1 MENYKVMQRLGKGA
15 QGSVFLVQHLEDKQ
29 HYVLKK
35 VECNDETEANKAFK
49 EAMAL
54 NELRHPYIC
63 GYREFF
69 VTWDKEEAAM
79 FVCIVMDYY
88 KMGDLDRVLK
98 QRRKHK
104 QPLEEIIIKKWLGQM
119 IEALVFVHKK
129 EVIHRDLKPSN
140 IFLKEDLSL
149 SLGDFGVA
157 TIMGDKRTKTR
168 TTVGSMNWMAPEVLE
183 RPYDERSDVWSLGC
197 ITLEMITCH
206 IFDSTQM
213 SGHLF
218 ELKNNPQL
226 LEDVL
231 NRVGL
236 DEASTPSP
244 LSPPL
249 DKDSSSSSLPSD
261 SAGMTNPKLYSLEL
275 CASIRTMLRRN
286 FEQRPKATDLVDFPY
301 VQDCLR
307 LNVSPLAQRV
317 VSGEANPEGGPEVA
331 ETASLTAAADSA
343 ASTTAGNR
351 RGECDL
357 VPTSGKVEELVAYL
371 IEWKEDEVATSK
383 GLVEMLR
390 VSKTTPNFF
399 LPSSGKRVLRQF
411 LTHFR
416 KRVDIPTMCCEILA
430 AALITEDGDKFLASE
445 EVIKAVVDVMRTHV
459 GNQSLQLSACQLLMG
474 LSADESACE
483 LIGRLGGIQDILAA
497 LRAFRTNVQICAAC
511 CSALWSLTVNEN
523 NAQLVTEEKGISDV
537 VSALRA
543 HGTKSDADA
552 VDLVESACAALLSL
566 SMEEENIETMRQSNS
581 MALLVG
587 AVQIHIGNSMVV
599 KNATMAMASLAE
611 SDEVSALKVFKDPG
625 EKGEEGGGGG
635 GEVSRKS
642 SGDDEGRSFS
652 DSLNGGAD
660 VKSQASGS
668 TAAPLSV
675 EEAALQAEKDL
686 SVIKG
691 IPIILKAYEMHKEN
705 AEVVEGIVSLI
716 LELAEYDDL
725 RFVLASCQLHE
736 TLLKEALEKFEDK
749 EEVASPAQAAIDK
762 LLED

>member
-1 MENYKVMQRLGKGA
+1 MQRLGKGA
-15 QGSVFLVQHLEDKQ
+15 QGSVFLVQNLQDKQ

-35 VECNDETEANKAFK
+35 VECNDEIEANKAFK

-149 SLGDFGVA
+149 SIGDFGVA

-197 ITLEMITCH
+197 IALEMITCH
-206 IFDSTQM
+206 ILDSTQM

-231 NRVGL
+231 NRV
-236 DEASTPSP
+236 S
-244 LSPPL
+244 L
-249 DKDSSSSSLPSD
+249 DKCDNAAASSSSPASP
-261 SAGMTNPKLYSLEL
+261 AAPKLYSLEL
-275 CASIRTMLRRN
+275 CATIRTMLRRN
-286 FEQRPKATDLVDFPY
+286 FEQRPKAVDLVDFPY
-301 VQDCLR
+301 VQQCLR
-307 LNVSPLAQRV
+307 LNVSTLAQRDAA
-317 VSGEANPEGGPEVA
+317 GDAA
-331 ETASLTAAADSA
+331 AAAAADNAGTKSSSSSSSSHESEA
-343 ASTTAGNR
+343 AAVAG
-351 RGECDL
+351 GS
-357 VPTSGKVEELVAYL
+357 V
-371 IEWKEDEVATSK
+371 DEVVAFLVDRKDDEASVRQ
-383 GLVEMLR
+383 GLVQLERLA
-390 VSKTTPNFF
+390 KTNSQFH
-399 LPSSGKRVLRQF
+399 LPSAGQRVLLHILQ
-411 LTHFR
+411 TFR
-416 KRVDIPTMCCEILA
+416 KSGQGSSGSGGEDGGGGGGRAGESPPTAACCAILA
-430 AALITEDGDKFLASE
+430 ASLMSE
-445 EVIKAVVDVMRTHV
+445 EEADPNMNSPEMIRAVIDVMRTHV
-459 GNQSLQLSACQLLMG
+459 GNQSVQLSACQLLMG
-474 LSADESACE
+474 LSADETACE
-483 LIGRLGGIQDILAA
+483 LIGKFGGIQDILGA
-497 LRAFRTNVQICAAC
+497 LRAFHSDVQICAAC

-537 VSALRA
+537 VSALKT
-543 HGTKSDADA
+543 HGTKPDVEA

-581 MALLVG
+581 MALLVS
-587 AVQIHIGNSMVV
+587 AVRYHIGNAMVV
-599 KNATMAMASLAE
+599 KNAALAMASLAE

-625 EKGEEGGGGG
+625 SGASEAGAGNDVIAASSAPSAKLSASESDDVITDFGT
-635 GEVSRKS
+635 VSVKE
-642 SGDDEGRSFS
+642 SGPAPSK
-652 DSLNGGAD
+652 DSE
-660 VKSQASGS
+660 
-668 TAAPLSV
+668 TALVAA
-675 EEAALQAEKDL
+675 EAALKT
-686 SVIKG
+686 VKG
-691 IPIILKAYEMHKEN
+691 IPIILKAYEIHKDN
-705 AEVVEGIVSLI
+705 AEVVEAIVILL

-725 RFVLASCQLHE
+725 RTVLTTRQLHE
-736 TLLKEALEKFEDK
+736 TLLKEALDKFPDK
-749 EEVASPAQAAIDK
+749 DEVASPAQACIEK
-762 LLED
+762 LTEAS

>member
-15 QGSVFLVQHLEDKQ
+15 QGSVFLVQHLQDKQ
-29 HYVLKK
+29 NYVLKK

-63 GYREFF
+63 GYKEFF
-69 VTWDKEEAAM
+69 VTWDKEENAM

-149 SLGDFGVA
+149 SIGDFGVA

-206 IFDSTQM
+206 ILDSTQM

-236 DEASTPSP
+236 LDAST
-244 LSPPL
+244 SPPSSPTSTTPNPSSPSSSPP
-249 DKDSSSSSLPSD
+249 SSSS
-261 SAGMTNPKLYSLEL
+261 KLYSLEL
-275 CASIRTMLRRN
+275 CATIRTMLRRN
-286 FEQRPKATDLVDFPY
+286 FEQRPKAVDLVDFPY

-307 LNVSPLAQRV
+307 LNVSSLAQRQAEEGV
-317 VSGEANPEGGPEVA
+317 ASGEAEGDG
-331 ETASLTAAADSA
+331 SGS
-343 ASTTAGNR
+343 G
-351 RGECDL
+351 G
-357 VPTSGKVEELVAYL
+357 GKVGGGADVGGEADAGTRLGGV
-371 IEWKEDEVATSK
+371 DEVVAFLVDRKDDEAAVIK
-383 GLVEMLR
+383 GLAELQHHA
-390 VSKTTPNFF
+390 KTIPNFY
-399 LPSSGKRVLRQF
+399 LPQAGKRVLLHILQ
-411 LTHFR
+411 TFR
-416 KRVDIPTMCCEILA
+416 KSGGGAGGGVGSGVGGGGGGGGGAADIPAGCCAVLA
-430 AALITEDGDKFLASE
+430 AALMTEEETDPLMSSE
-445 EVIKAVVDVMRTHV
+445 EMIKAVADAMRAHV
-459 GNQSLQLSACQLLMG
+459 GNQSVQLSACQLLMG
-474 LSADESACE
+474 LSADETACE
-483 LIGRLGGIQDILAA
+483 LIGRLGGIQDILGA
-497 LRAFRTNVQICAAC
+497 LRAFHTNVHICAAC

-537 VSALRA
+537 VSALKT
-543 HGTKSDADA
+543 HGNKSDVEA

-581 MALLVG
+581 MALLVS
-587 AVQIHIGNSMVV
+587 AVGFHIRNPMVV
-599 KNATMAMASLAE
+599 KNATLAMASLAE
-611 SDEVSALKVFKDPG
+611 SDEISALKVFKDPQG
-625 EKGEEGGGGG
+625 KGPH
-635 GEVSRKS
+635 EV
-642 SGDDEGRSFS
+642 ES
-652 DSLNGGAD
+652 D
-660 VKSQASGS
+660 VSGS
-668 TAAPLSV
+668 SSSNTSVDVSAAASSSD
-675 EEAALQAEKDL
+675 EEAARAAAEKQL
-686 SVIKG
+686 NTVKG
-691 IPIILKAYEMHKEN
+691 IPIILKAYEIHKDN

-716 LELAEYDDL
+716 LELAEYDDVRTIL
-725 RFVLASCQLHE
+725 STYQLHE
-736 TLLKEALEKFEDK
+736 TLLKEALDKFADK
-749 EEVASPAQAAIDK
+749 DEVASPAQAAVDK
-762 LLED
+762 LSEA